1 MYLRN
6 YDEEELFGYEIPK
19 NRFATPDEIDTLR
32 RVGDHNARE
41 ALRTL
46 SDIAEALNSFPDIDA
61 EIAARDYSE
70 AEVPESDDNAAIY
83 NCTEAESA
91 RAQIA
96 RRTHG
101 IEEIVLARHG
111 RSVSPR
117 KRRAKKSV
125 SDRAAAIRARRSNA

>member
-1 MYLRN
+1 MYLHS
-6 YDEEELFGYEIPK
+6 YDEESLFGYDIPQH
-19 NRFATPDEIDTLR
+19 RFATAEEIDVLR
-32 RVGDHNARE
+32 RVGDLNARE

-46 SDIAEALNSFPDIDA
+46 SDIAEALNSFPDVDA

-70 AEVPESDDNAAIY
+70 AEVSEGEENAAIY

-125 SDRAAAIRARRSNA
+125 SDRAAAIRARRINA